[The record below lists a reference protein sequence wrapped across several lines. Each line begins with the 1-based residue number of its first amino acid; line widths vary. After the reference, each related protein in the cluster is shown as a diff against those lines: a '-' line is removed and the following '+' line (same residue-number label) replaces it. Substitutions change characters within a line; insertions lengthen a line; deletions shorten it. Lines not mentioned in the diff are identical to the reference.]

1 MDNQSMLEKL
11 PTLTSG
17 LLLLM
22 KDRNSAFK
30 ESNLND
36 LQLRTKIVLKLM
48 LNLNVE
54 RNVSSLMWVLK
65 LQAVQFQDFSL
76 PPPMKLLNLLM
87 AHLHGL
93 LVVMEIMLTQKIFQ
107 LITMET
113 AKHIGCGKP
122 VLSQINSK
130 FHLWVTSLLNIMV
143 LLVLTQITIQRI
155 HLTNTN

>member
-36 LQLRTKIVLKLM
+36 LYLRTKNVLKLM

-76 PPPMKLLNLLM
+76 PPPMKLLNLLLV
-87 AHLHGL
+87 HLHGL
-93 LVVMEIMLTQKIFQ
+93 LVVQVMEILLTQKIFQ
-107 LITMET
+107 LIT
-113 AKHIGCGKP
+113 ILCLFLGK
-122 VLSQINSK
+122 
-130 FHLWVTSLLNIMV
+130 
-143 LLVLTQITIQRI
+143 
-155 HLTNTN
+155 